1 MAPVTDLADLLV
13 RAVPVM
19 LGGGSVQ
26 LILFFLKRRVE
37 MHTADVAAGKTTS
50 ETDAVVVASA
60 ERSLLLSDQVRD
72 RAVRRAEVLMT
83 DLQHAE
89 GEMTRMQI
97 EIREYRLEVAA
108 LRRELSQLRAQTD
121 VLSEGEA
128 S

>member
-37 MHTADVAAGKTTS
+37 MRTADVAAGKTTS

-72 RAVRRAEVLMT
+72 RAVRRAEC
-83 DLQHAE
+83 
-89 GEMTRMQI
+89 
-97 EIREYRLEVAA
+97 
-108 LRRELSQLRAQTD
+108 S
-121 VLSEGEA
+121 
-128 S
+128 